1 MAIALWAVYGLMVL
15 FWLLLVI
22 QLETAL
28 QDEYLSRRE
37 AAAWFILVL
46 FYSGVVTTV
55 SLHVLQYL

>member
-15 FWLLLVI
+15 LWLLLII
-22 QLETAL
+22 QLETVL
-28 QDEYLSRRE
+28 QDEYMSRRE
-37 AAAWFILVL
+37 AAVWFILVL